1 MLAPSDA
8 KQNTGVCRVQAV
20 VLSLSLSVKIKHVY
34 FSVSDTAKISLGAKN
49 NFVELD
55 MAYLL
60 YLTLL

>member
-20 VLSLSLSVKIKHVY
+20 VFGLSLSSEKNVY
-34 FSVSDTAKISLGAKN
+34 FSVSATAKICLGAKN

-55 MAYLL
+55 MACLL
-60 YLTLL
+60 YLKLL